1 MNAPKLLGVTLHV
14 NSATCSCSQ
23 ALTFMPVT
31 RSFNSRSEY
40 FRDILLSIS
49 GHGEAGGSASITATK
64 MS

>member
-1 MNAPKLLGVTLHV
+1 MDAPKLLRVALHV

-31 RSFNSRSEY
+31 HSFNLRSEY
-40 FRDILLSIS
+40 SENISLSIS
-49 GHGEAGGSASITATK
+49 GRGEAGGSASITAAK